1 MQKSNAGFY
10 AFVAVLITAASFVFA
25 WKSILP
31 KYQDLN
37 GQIKVAETETDAAKA
52 KLESLDQTKKDLDSM
67 GDLVD
72 TLFVAVPSGA
82 DTPNLLTELE
92 ALFINQKFEVP
103 NIQVS
108 DSSAAAASGA
118 AATTGTDSTAA
129 APSNAIAVS
138 FSVTGDFEK
147 LNNLIKALESD
158 VRFMNI
164 KNVTFST
171 VEDGKLGLA
180 VQLEAYKQIQVSTDT
195 TDSSA
200 AGSST
205 ASDTSTTEAQ

>member
-10 AFVAVLITAASFVFA
+10 AFVAILITAASFVFA

-31 KYQDLN
+31 KYQDLDS
-37 GQIKVAETETDAAKA
+37 QIKAAEAETEAAKA
-52 KLESLDQTKKDLDSM
+52 KLESLDQTKKDLDTL

-72 TLFVAVPSGA
+72 TLFVAVPSDA
-82 DTPNLLTELE
+82 DAPNLLTELE
-92 ALFINQKFEVP
+92 ALFISLKFEVP

-108 DSSAAAASGA
+108 DSAAASTDTSVSA
-118 AATTGTDSTAA
+118 SATDSTTT
-129 APSNAIAVS
+129 PSNAVAIS
-138 FSVTGDFEK
+138 FSVTGDFEQ
-147 LNNLIKALESD
+147 LNNLIKALEKD

-180 VQLEAYKQIQVSTDT
+180 IQLEAYKQIKISTTTT
-195 TDSSA
+195 TDAMAGGAA
-200 AGSST
+200 AG
-205 ASDTSTTEAQ
+205 TSTTEAQ